1 MSEKLKYNAEYEL
14 RASPKMLFPYI
25 STASGL
31 SQWFCQKVNTLP
43 DQKFDFMWDN
53 ESHVARQVSLRLN
66 KSVKFEFID
75 NTEEGHNSS
84 YFELKIEVSDLTG
97 STFLKIT
104 DYSTNTD
111 PDDLKDLWGYMIESL
126 KETIGG

>member
-1 MSEKLKYNAEYEL
+1 MSDKLKYNAEYEL

-25 STASGL
+25 STAAGL
-31 SQWFCQKVNTLP
+31 SQWFCQKVNTMP
-43 DQKFDFMWDN
+43 DQKFDFLWDN
-53 ESHVARQVSLRLN
+53 ESHVARQVSLKLN
-66 KSVKFEFID
+66 KSIKFEFLNTSEDGHD
-75 NTEEGHNSS
+75 NS

-111 PDDLKDLWGYMIESL
+111 PSDLKDLWSYMIDCL
-126 KETIGG
+126 KEATGG